1 VRIDKTQKIAGIPVI
16 TVRDFLVK
24 VKDRLFTGSDA
35 IRFLKTDHQTVTAV
49 LAELHSCKYIELLD
63 FKTEKVWEVTTAG
76 RTFSIASAAKPILRK
91 TADKKIEEFLKRVE
105 IVNSSNHYIYE
116 VVKVVVFGSYLSE
129 QEKINDID
137 IGFALERK
145 TTDGALFEEM
155 HKQSIRQAEED
166 GRYFSTHVERIF
178 WPERE
183 IQLFLKS
190 RSRSI
195 SLHPLNDG
203 VIKSAVQ
210 KVLFEKPQLPK
221 Q

>member
-1 VRIDKTQKIAGIPVI
+1 MRIDKKQKIAGISAI
-16 TVRDFLVK
+16 TVRDFLAK

-35 IRFLKTDHQTVTAV
+35 SRFLKTDDQTVTAI
-49 LAELHSCKYIELLD
+49 LAELHSCEYIELYDL
-63 FKTEKVWEVTTAG
+63 KTETVWEVTTAG
-76 RTFSIASAAKPILRK
+76 RTFSMASAAKPILRK
-91 TADKKIEEFLKRVE
+91 TANKKIQEFLDRVE

-129 QEKINDID
+129 QDKINDID
-137 IGFALERK
+137 IGVALERK
-145 TTDGALFEEM
+145 TTDRAVFEEM
-155 HKQSIRQAEED
+155 FEQCIQQAEHD
-166 GRYFSTHVERIF
+166 GRYFGTHVERMF

-210 KVLFEKPQLPK
+210 KVLFEKTTLT
-221 Q
+221 